1 MAKKTSNFLIGLF
14 VVMGVLIGAVLIVWL
29 SASKYFQKGPVY
41 AAYFNESVQGL
52 QMDSAVKYRG
62 VDVGN
67 VEKIRVAPDNK
78 LIEILMKINLR
89 GEKTRELVAQLR
101 SAGITGLVFIELDQK
116 DPKDP
121 KDPRAPD
128 LSPKIEFATEYP
140 VIASRP
146 SDITMFLSSLER
158 ILTGVKTIDFKG
170 ISNQIH
176 TTVTAINKILTGENA
191 DHITKNIDSITA
203 KLDTIAGD
211 IQRLTAENGSITNIL
226 GETKGFLTD
235 GRAFINTA
243 RDELQSAGSLINGLD
258 GNSRSLAVDLK
269 IVSENLRR
277 ASDSLNTLLEQ
288 LDNSPSQVIF
298 SNPVKTG
305 REE

>member
-78 LIEILMKINLR
+78 LIEIIMKINLK
-89 GEKTRELVAQLR
+89 GDNTKELVAQLK

-116 DPKDP
+116 DPK
-121 KDPRAPD
+121 APD

-140 VIASRP
+140 VILSRP
-146 SDITMFLSSLER
+146 SDIAMFLSSIEH

-170 ISNQIH
+170 ISDQIH
-176 TTVTAINKILTGENA
+176 TTVTAINKILTGESA
-191 DHITKNIDSITA
+191 DHITKNIDAITA

-211 IQRLTAENGSITNIL
+211 IQRLTAESGSITNIL

-235 GRAFINTA
+235 GRAFINAA

-269 IVSENLRR
+269 IVSDNLRR

>member
-1 MAKKTSNFLIGLF
+1 
-14 VVMGVLIGAVLIVWL
+14 
-29 SASKYFQKGPVY
+29 
-41 AAYFNESVQGL
+41 VQGL

-78 LIEILMKINLR
+78 LIEIIMKINLK
-89 GEKTRELVAQLR
+89 GENASELVAQLK
-101 SAGITGLVFIELDQK
+101 SAGITGLVFIELDQR
-116 DPKDP
+116 DPK
-121 KDPRAPD
+121 APD

-140 VIASRP
+140 VIPSRP
-146 SDITMFLSSLER
+146 SDIAMFLSSIEH

-170 ISNQIH
+170 ISDQIH

-243 RDELQSAGSLINGLD
+243 RDELQSAGSMINGLD
-258 GNSRSLAVDLK
+258 ANSRSLAGDLK
-269 IVSENLRR
+269 IVSDNLRR

-288 LDNSPSQVIF
+288 LDNSPSQAIF

>member
-78 LIEILMKINLR
+78 LIEIIMKINLK
-89 GEKTRELVAQLR
+89 GDNTKELVAQLK

-116 DPKDP
+116 DPKS
-121 KDPRAPD
+121 PD

-140 VIASRP
+140 VILSRP
-146 SDITMFLSSLER
+146 SDIAMFLSSIEH

-170 ISNQIH
+170 ISDQLH
-176 TTVTAINKILTGENA
+176 TTVTAINKILTGESA

-235 GRAFINTA
+235 GRTFINTA
-243 RDELQSAGSLINGLD
+243 RDELQSAGSLVNGLD
-258 GNSRSLAVDLK
+258 ANSRSLAGDLK
-269 IVSENLRR
+269 IVSDNLRR

>member
-78 LIEILMKINLR
+78 LIEIIMKINLK
-89 GEKTRELVAQLR
+89 GENASELVAQLK
-101 SAGITGLVFIELDQK
+101 SAGITGLVFIELDQR
-116 DPKDP
+116 DPK
-121 KDPRAPD
+121 APD

-140 VIASRP
+140 VIPSRP
-146 SDITMFLSSLER
+146 SDIAMFLSSIEH

-170 ISNQIH
+170 ISDQIH

-243 RDELQSAGSLINGLD
+243 RDELQSAGSMINGLD
-258 GNSRSLAVDLK
+258 ANSRSLAGDLK
-269 IVSENLRR
+269 IVSDNLRR

-288 LDNSPSQVIF
+288 LDNSPSQAIF

>member
-78 LIEILMKINLR
+78 LIEILMKINLK
-89 GEKTRELVAQLR
+89 GENASELVAQLK

-116 DPKDP
+116 DPK
-121 KDPRAPD
+121 APD
-128 LSPKIEFATEYP
+128 LSPKIDFATEYP
-140 VIASRP
+140 VIPSRP
-146 SDITMFLSSLER
+146 SDITLFLSSIEH
-158 ILTGVKTIDFKG
+158 ILAGVKTIDFKG
-170 ISNQIH
+170 ISTQIQ
-176 TTVTAINKILTGENA
+176 TTVAAINKILTGENINR
-191 DHITKNIDSITA
+191 ITNNIDAITA

-211 IQRLTAENGSITNIL
+211 IQRLTAENGSVPAIL
-226 GETKGFLTD
+226 GEVKGFVADSRT
-235 GRAFINTA
+235 FMNTA
-243 RDELQSAGSLINGLD
+243 HDELKSAGSLIDGLD
-258 GNSRSLAVDLK
+258 SSSRSFAADVK
-269 IVSENLRR
+269 IVSDNLRR

-298 SNPVKTG
+298 SRPVKTG

>member
-14 VVMGVLIGAVLIVWL
+14 VVMGVLIGAALIVWL
-29 SASKYFQKGPVY
+29 SAAKYFQKGQEY

-78 LIEILMKINLR
+78 LIEVLMKINLK
-89 GEKTRELVAQLR
+89 GENAKELMAQLK

-116 DPKDP
+116 DP
-121 KDPRAPD
+121 RAID
-128 LSPKIEFATEYP
+128 LSPRIEFATEYP
-140 VIASRP
+140 VIPSRP
-146 SDITMFLSSLER
+146 SDITQFLSSIEH
-158 ILTGVKTIDFKG
+158 ILSGVKTIDFKG
-170 ISNQIH
+170 ISAQIQ
-176 TTVTAINKILTGENA
+176 TTVAAINRILTGENINR
-191 DHITKNIDSITA
+191 ITNNIDAITA

-211 IQRLTAENGSITNIL
+211 IERLTAENGSVPAIL
-226 GETKGFLTD
+226 EEVKGFVAD
-235 GRAFINTA
+235 GRTFINTA
-243 RDELQSAGSLINGLD
+243 HDELKTAGNLIDGLNT
-258 GNSRSLAVDLK
+258 NSRSLAVDLK
-269 IVSENLRR
+269 IVSDNLRR

-298 SNPVKTG
+298 SKPVSTG
-305 REE
+305 RDE

>member
-78 LIEILMKINLR
+78 LIEIIMKINLK
-89 GEKTRELVAQLR
+89 GDNTKELVVQLK

-116 DPKDP
+116 DPK
-121 KDPRAPD
+121 APD

-146 SDITMFLSSLER
+146 SDITLFLSSIEH

-170 ISNQIH
+170 ISDQIH
-176 TTVTAINKILTGENA
+176 TTVTAINKILTGESA

-211 IQRLTAENGSITNIL
+211 IQRLTAESGSITNIL

-269 IVSENLRR
+269 IVSDNLRR

>member
-78 LIEILMKINLR
+78 LIEIIMKINLK
-89 GEKTRELVAQLR
+89 GDNTKELVAQLK

-116 DPKDP
+116 DPK
-121 KDPRAPD
+121 APD

-140 VIASRP
+140 VILSRP
-146 SDITMFLSSLER
+146 SDIAMFLSSIEH

-170 ISNQIH
+170 ISDQIH
-176 TTVTAINKILTGENA
+176 TTVTAINKILTGESA

-211 IQRLTAENGSITNIL
+211 IQRLTAESGSITNIL

-235 GRAFINTA
+235 GRTFINKA

-269 IVSENLRR
+269 IVSDNLRR

>member
-1 MAKKTSNFLIGLF
+1 MAKRTSNFLIGLF
-14 VVMGVLIGAVLIVWL
+14 VVMGVLIGAALIVWL
-29 SASKYFQKGPVY
+29 SASKYFQKGQVY

-78 LIEILMKINLR
+78 LIEIIMKINLKA
-89 GEKTRELVAQLR
+89 ENASELVAQLK

-116 DPKDP
+116 DPK
-121 KDPRAPD
+121 APE
-128 LSPKIEFATEYP
+128 LSPKIEFATEHP
-140 VIASRP
+140 VIPSRP
-146 SDITMFLSSLER
+146 SEIALLLSSLEH
-158 ILTGVKTIDFKG
+158 ILAGVKTIDFKG
-170 ISNQIH
+170 ISDQIH
-176 TTVTAINKILTGENA
+176 TTVIAINKILTGENA
-191 DHITKNIDSITA
+191 DRITKNIDSITA

-258 GNSRSLAVDLK
+258 ANSRTLAVDLK
-269 IVSENLRR
+269 IVSDNLRR

-298 SNPVKTG
+298 SNPVSTG
-305 REE
+305 RDE

>member
-1 MAKKTSNFLIGLF
+1 MAKRTSNFLIGLF
-14 VVMGVLIGAVLIVWL
+14 VVTGVLIGAALIVWL

-78 LIEILMKINLR
+78 LIEIIMKINLK
-89 GEKTRELVAQLR
+89 GDNTKELVAQLK

-116 DPKDP
+116 DPK
-121 KDPRAPD
+121 APD

-140 VIASRP
+140 VILSRP
-146 SDITMFLSSLER
+146 SDIAMFLSSIEH

-170 ISNQIH
+170 ISDQIH
-176 TTVTAINKILTGENA
+176 TTVTAINKILTGESA

-211 IQRLTAENGSITNIL
+211 IQRLTAESGSITNIL

-269 IVSENLRR
+269 IVSDNLRR

-288 LDNSPSQVIF
+288 LDNSPSQAIF